1 MTGGA
6 EKILRTAPE
15 LERLI
20 LNELNKAAICDA
32 ISAVTIAPVTGRTD
46 TNWELVNIY
55 VPGGGAPPR
64 VCVDICAAAVE
75 TLRERFD
82 LLLDI
87 EVDEL

>member
-1 MTGGA
+1 MA
-6 EKILRTAPE
+6 QMSDKILRTAPE

-32 ISAVTIAPVTGRTD
+32 VSAVTVAPVEGNAGF
-46 TNWELVNIY
+46 NWQLVNIY
-55 VPGGGAPPR
+55 VPGGGKPPQ
-64 VCVDICAAAVE
+64 VCVDICATAVE
-75 TLRERFD
+75 TLRAHYD

>member
-1 MTGGA
+1 MA
-6 EKILRTAPE
+6 AHLQKILRTAPE

-20 LNELNKAAICDA
+20 LNELAKAAICNA
-32 ISAVTIAPVTGRTD
+32 ISAVTIGPVAGRAD
-46 TNWELVNIY
+46 FNWELVNIY
-55 VPGGGAPPR
+55 LPGGGTPPQ

-75 TLRERFD
+75 VLREQYD

>member
-1 MTGGA
+1 MAGDA

-32 ISAVTIAPVTGRTD
+32 VSAVTIAPVAGRAD

-55 VPGGGAPPR
+55 VPGGGPPPQ

-75 TLRERFD
+75 TLCAQFD

>member
-1 MTGGA
+1 MTEKV

-32 ISAVTIAPVTGRTD
+32 ISAVTIAPVEGLTD
-46 TNWELVNIY
+46 SNWELVNIY
-55 VPGGGAPPR
+55 VPGGGTPPQ
-64 VCVDICAAAVE
+64 VCTDICAAAVAM
-75 TLRERFD
+75 LRARYD